1 MFSIRFKLV
10 VALMALMLVPL
21 IGAQSWM
28 AWRMHRSHVEVE
40 TAAVER
46 GLQRL
51 LVAIDTELKLHE
63 KLVNDWANWTE
74 FAHYVQ
80 QPQRS
85 FAEANLNPDALAAA
99 GFRWIAVL
107 DGQQRTLRTVSRD
120 DTDPL
125 AVLASPYGPH
135 LLRVPEPGERGCGLG
150 RWNGEWM
157 ALCRQGIRNSSG
169 HGPIHGLLVVG
180 EPLRADF
187 AEHLFSLTGL
197 RFDLSADPV
206 PDLPDSRAG
215 ATLGSTLGQAAARLQ
230 STPELVQ
237 AWWPVR
243 DLASQPVGHL
253 RLDWPRQALRQA
265 TDDLVALQWQL
276 LGLFLLITLG
286 LLVMLDRVVV
296 RRLVRFS
303 QELRTIHHEEAWHN
317 TLTVDGRDEITQ
329 LARDTNNLLSL
340 IQTQLAHLEFQAESD
355 GLTGLP
361 NRRSFDSTLRAALA
375 TVKRHHRPLCLVV
388 LDVDHFKLY
397 NDHYGHAQGD
407 QALKVLG
414 RCLLAQ
420 ARRPGDLPARI
431 GGEEFGVVLEDTL
444 PQGAQR
450 WIEAVQERLASLG
463 IAHETSPVA
472 PHLTLSA
479 GIAAASPGD
488 TTESLFR
495 RADEALYQAKA
506 QGRNRIVRVD
516 ERP

>member
-1 MFSIRFKLV
+1 M
-10 VALMALMLVPL
+10 
-21 IGAQSWM
+21 
-28 AWRMHRSHVEVE
+28 
-40 TAAVER
+40 
-46 GLQRL
+46 
-51 LVAIDTELKLHE
+51 
-63 KLVNDWANWTE
+63 
-74 FAHYVQ
+74 
-80 QPQRS
+80 
-85 FAEANLNPDALAAA
+85 
-99 GFRWIAVL
+99 
-107 DGQQRTLRTVSRD
+107 
-120 DTDPL
+120 
-125 AVLASPYGPH
+125 
-135 LLRVPEPGERGCGLG
+135 
-150 RWNGEWM
+150 
-157 ALCRQGIRNSSG
+157 
-169 HGPIHGLLVVG
+169 
-180 EPLRADF
+180 
-187 AEHLFSLTGL
+187 
-197 RFDLSADPV
+197 
-206 PDLPDSRAG
+206 
-215 ATLGSTLGQAAARLQ
+215 
-230 STPELVQ
+230 
-237 AWWPVR
+237 
-243 DLASQPVGHL
+243 
-253 RLDWPRQALRQA
+253 
-265 TDDLVALQWQL
+265 QWQL

-296 RRLVRFS
+296 CRLVRFS

-361 NRRSFDSTLRAALA
+361 NRRSFDTTLRAALA

-407 QALKVLG
+407 QALKALG

-516 ERP
+516 EGS